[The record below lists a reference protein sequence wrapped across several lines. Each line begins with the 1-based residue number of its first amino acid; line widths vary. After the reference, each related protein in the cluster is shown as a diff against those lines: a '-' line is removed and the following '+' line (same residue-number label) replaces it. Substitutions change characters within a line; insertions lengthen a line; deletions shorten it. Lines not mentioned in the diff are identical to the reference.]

1 MALKAVIIDD
11 DKIIRKTL
19 EKYLTDLD
27 FSVSTADQGS
37 SGLELVEMIRP
48 DLVISDMLMPGTHG
62 IEICNIIKQ
71 SEELS
76 GIKVILMSSLYKR
89 SDTMQEELDCEY
101 DGFLEKPFDFN
112 QLVSMLHQ
120 INLSGFK

>member
-76 GIKVILMSSLYKR
+76 GI
-89 SDTMQEELDCEY
+89 
-101 DGFLEKPFDFN
+101 
-112 QLVSMLHQ
+112 
-120 INLSGFK
+120 